1 MVGTLIIIRDYTFS
15 HEIDSSKNKHECFLT
30 IKNFTYTK
38 NITDSEE
45 HSLRIKYICEEMEV
59 KEELQAKDNKPK
71 HIDHPGW
78 NVNIIFFFRKII
90 FFKIIL
96 FEI

>member
-38 NITDSEE
+38 NITDLEE
-45 HSLRIKYICEEMEV
+45 HSLQIKYICEEMEV
-59 KEELQAKDNKPK
+59 KETPK

-78 NVNIIFFFRKII
+78 NVNIFFFFLERI
-90 FFKIIL
+90 FFKKI
-96 FEI
+96 EI